1 MNDPNPKPKRV
12 VSLVD
17 GRSLRGPRRTN
28 VERRAT
34 TQREVLQA
42 TIDCLHRLG
51 YGATTTYVV
60 AETAGLSRGTML
72 HHFPTKAALMVA
84 ATRYAW
90 ECEIADLQTAV
101 AQFESGL
108 PRMRALID
116 AHWDIV
122 QRPEDIAVHE
132 VRIGSRS
139 DPEVATAVHPVMV
152 AISKEYARFVGGLI
166 RQAGLEPTEELR
178 GLTVTWTMA
187 LPMMSF
193 YRAADPNSRM
203 IESLLATLKK
213 LQEDL
218 IERQQVRPKPSE

>member
-1 MNDPNPKPKRV
+1 MTDSGQKPKRV
-12 VSLVD
+12 VNLVD
-17 GRSLRGPRRTN
+17 GQSLRGPRRTN

-34 TQREVLQA
+34 TQRELLQA
-42 TIDCLHRLG
+42 TIDCLYRLG

-60 AETAGLSRGTML
+60 AETAGLSRGAMM
-72 HHFPTKAALMVA
+72 HHFPTKADLVVA
-84 ATRYAW
+84 AVRHAW
-90 ECEIADLQTAV
+90 EREIADLQAAV
-101 AQFESGL
+101 AQFEPGL
-108 PRMRALID
+108 ARMRALID

-122 QRPEDIAVHE
+122 QRPEDIAIHE

-139 DPEVATAVHPVMV
+139 DPEVAEAAHPVMV
-152 AISKEYARFVGGLI
+152 YISKDYARFVGGLI

-203 IESLLATLKK
+203 IESLLATLKG

-218 IERQQVRPKPSE
+218 IARQRGRP